1 MSSSDTLKD
10 EPWLRCDAR
19 VFCAACSAPARLSH
33 KIRTHSLWTRAAE
46 QFGPGWGLGCAPRQ
60 IIYFLGFLTRRLKWS
75 ARLATPP
82 PVRPC
87 PLLVLLFLLSF
98 NPCCFSVLGLQF
110 GFIATEKI
118 FDLSFSGSQFGLN
131 RVIGVRS
138 SWIRPTTVK
147 RLSADRVFTNVYGRI
162 LSPGRS
168 RLLVESAEF

>member
-46 QFGPGWGLGCAPRQ
+46 QFGLGAGMCPQ
-60 IIYFLGFLTRRLKWS
+60 TNYLFLGFLKRRLKWS

>member
-1 MSSSDTLKD
+1 MSLG
-10 EPWLRCDAR
+10 
-19 VFCAACSAPARLSH
+19 CAATRACSAPRVL
-33 KIRTHSLWTRAAE
+33 RQLGSLTKSAPTACGLGR
-46 QFGPGWGLGCAPRQ
+46 QSSSGWGLGCAPRQ
-60 IIYFLGFLTRRLKWS
+60 IIYFLGFLKRRLKWS

-87 PLLVLLFLLSF
+87 PLLVLLFFLSF

-110 GFIATEKI
+110 RFIATEKI

-131 RVIGVRS
+131 RVVGVRS